1 VSRGVDHEMLA
12 RPTADEAARQQFIVA
27 FKQALNRGLRS
38 TQGELFDKVVAPHW
52 QSRHGQPPRT
62 RGEIRVAMQADPA
75 YRAWSS
81 LARAAQEQM
90 WLAVGDSVFRER
102 QRLASTAERLAAAPD
117 RRGSLQLDADFVPPR
132 GVTALDIHLQTGGY
146 ALDLGDGDCSA
157 GALYES
163 GGNLYAFGQGIS
175 RTDSKAA
182 HVQRF
187 IRERFPDLQPQRI
200 LDMGCSAGSAS
211 VPYAEAF
218 PQAEVHAIDVGSGML
233 RYAHAR
239 AESLGAA
246 VHFHQMDVAST
257 AFDDESFDLVVSHN
271 LMHEIPTATRRG
283 MLRESRRLLRP
294 GGLCVHQDVPLRFQ
308 GLSEFRKFELSWDT
322 LHNNE
327 PYWEVY
333 ANADLA
339 PELLAAGFAADCIH
353 VGSLPAREGTLPW
366 FVACAW
372 RSA

>member
-1 VSRGVDHEMLA
+1 MSRGVHHEMLA
-12 RPTADEAARQQFIVA
+12 RPTSDEAARQQFVVA
-27 FKQALNRGLRS
+27 FKLALNRGLRS
-38 TQGELFDKVVAPHW
+38 SNQTLFERVVAP
-52 QSRHGQPPRT
+52 SFADRHGHPPEARE
-62 RGEIRVAMQADPA
+62 EIRQAMQADAA
-75 YRAWSS
+75 YRSWSS

-90 WLAVGDSVFRER
+90 WVAVGDTVFRER
-102 QRLASTAERLAAAPD
+102 PRLAQAATRLSDPQT
-117 RRGSLQLDADFVPPR
+117 RRGSLTLDPSFVPPR
-132 GVTALDIHLQTGGY
+132 GVTALDIHLQPGGF

-187 IRERFPDLQPQRI
+187 ITERFPTLKPKRI

-218 PQAEVHAIDVGSGML
+218 PDAEVHAIDVGSAML

-239 AESLGAA
+239 AESLGVA
-246 VHFHQMDVAST
+246 VHFHQKNIADT
-257 AFDDESFDLVVSHN
+257 GFPDQHFDLIVSHN
-271 LMHEIPTATRRG
+271 VMHEISDSTRRA

-294 GGLCVHQDVPLRFQ
+294 GGVCVHQDVPLRFA
-308 GLSEFRKFELSWDT
+308 GLSAFRQWELSWDT

-333 ANADLA
+333 ARADLQTD
-339 PELLAAGFAADCIH
+339 LLAAGFDEQAIH

-372 RSA
+372 V